1 MSYCINPNCQHPEN
15 PDNNIFCAACG
26 SELLIQGHYRVIKSL
41 GKGGFAIT
49 YEITGQ
55 NKNQVLKVLTN
66 NTDKAVTLFQRE
78 AKILEQIDHPGIP
91 KVPPKGYFLYYP
103 KGSKQ
108 PLHCLIMEKIEGVNL
123 KQYIQG
129 RDNRPIDDEIALQWL
144 RELVGILDVI
154 HSKELLHRD
163 IKPSNIMMKPDG
175 KLALIDFGAAKD
187 LETNADGTVTATS
200 TNATETATK
209 TSIFSLAYTPQEQI
223 VGQPLKQSDFFA
235 LGRTFIYLLT
245 GREPNDKV
253 MYNAM
258 EDKIEWVK
266 FINGDLPDNLVKIVD
281 QMNERVANN
290 RPKNTQEI
298 LQFISQVNVVK
309 QPKSTPIKVQSNVN
323 QISGNRN
330 NQQQNNDDP
339 DKVLISVFFVI
350 IIVVGFIIL
359 LILMQSY

>member
-200 TNATETATK
+200 TEATKTATK

-235 LGRTFIYLLT
+235 
-245 GREPNDKV
+245 
-253 MYNAM
+253 
-258 EDKIEWVK
+258 
-266 FINGDLPDNLVKIVD
+266 
-281 QMNERVANN
+281 
-290 RPKNTQEI
+290 
-298 LQFISQVNVVK
+298 
-309 QPKSTPIKVQSNVN
+309 
-323 QISGNRN
+323 
-330 NQQQNNDDP
+330 
-339 DKVLISVFFVI
+339 
-350 IIVVGFIIL
+350 
-359 LILMQSY
+359 